1 MQKKEAIV
9 PGVNIIHK
17 LSFFSYYYQKAFY
30 CGMSKM
36 FPFIICKFSTLLV
49 TQPVSEHWDRWEKF
63 TCYFFCLAPLFS
75 KWVLTCAA
83 LELNLTWC
91 HKISQRH
98 KAKCCAKC
106 CVFLC
111 NCFPNFTLGFTS
123 SFFFCGV
130 SDSKGA
136 SMGSDALLGFTRHT
150 LTPLSVS
157 RSQSARQL
165 DCINCTGKN
174 KPCKLKTL
182 PYECLFF
189 YYTATLSFWLASEKQ
204 STTPDGLV
212 SSF

>member
-1 MQKKEAIV
+1 MCSTGIKPDMMSQ
-9 PGVNIIHK
+9 NITK
-17 LSFFSYYYQKAFY
+17 TQ
-30 CGMSKM
+30 SKVL
-36 FPFIICKFSTLLV
+36 CK
-49 TQPVSEHWDRWEKF
+49 
-63 TCYFFCLAPLFS
+63 
-75 KWVLTCAA
+75 VLR
-83 LELNLTWC
+83 
-91 HKISQRH
+91 IFVQ
-98 KAKCCAKC
+98 
-106 CVFLC
+106 LC
-111 NCFPNFTLGFTS
+111 DCFPNFTLGFTS
-123 SFFFCGV
+123 SFLFCGV
-130 SDSKGA
+130 PDSKGA